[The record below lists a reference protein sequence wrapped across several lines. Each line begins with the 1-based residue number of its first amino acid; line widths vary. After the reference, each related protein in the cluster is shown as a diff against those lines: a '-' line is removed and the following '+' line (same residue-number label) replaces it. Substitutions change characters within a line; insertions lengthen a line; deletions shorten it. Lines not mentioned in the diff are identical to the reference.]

1 MNDISTIEKTEKVW
15 QLPASPIQFLPTAL
29 VVFRFVLGPLLL
41 FNAIDGK
48 TNGWFVIG
56 FVAAFLSDIFDGVIA
71 RRLGISTARL
81 RKADSWADVCLYLC
95 VGVSAYLV
103 HPEVVVAFKYP
114 LSMVAGVQLLW
125 WIVNLA
131 KYGQPASYHTYS
143 AKAWGVTLFIA
154 TIALFG
160 FNYGGV
166 TLGLAIAV
174 GIIHTLEEIAMTF
187 ILETWTHDVLSIIHA
202 IRLHRAKSDRYL
214 PDMQLSVRTR

>member
-1 MNDISTIEKTEKVW
+1 MNDISTIEKTENSW
-15 QLPASPIQFLPTAL
+15 QLPASPMQVLPTAL
-29 VVFRFVLGPLLL
+29 VVFRFFLGPLLL
-41 FNAIDGK
+41 FNAIDGEP
-48 TNGWFVIG
+48 NGWFIVG

-71 RRLGISTARL
+71 RRLGISTAAL

-103 HPEVVVAFKYP
+103 HPEVVVAFKHP
-114 LSMVAGVQLLW
+114 LSMVVGIQLLW
-125 WIVNLA
+125 WMVNLA

-143 AKAWGVTLFIA
+143 AKAWGVTLCIA

-174 GIIHTLEEIAMTF
+174 GIIHTLEEIAMTL
-187 ILETWTHDVLSIIHA
+187 ILENWTHDVLSIVHA
-202 IRLHRAKSDRYL
+202 IRLHRAKSDRSL
-214 PDMQLSVRTR
+214 MQLSVRTR